1 MMGTEH
7 SRSNPF
13 GLCGGRLLALLL
25 VFAILMSHG
34 AFGALHLA
42 RGAQQLPPNQVY
54 ESPAPLKGKG
64 EGAYKHPLLHSM
76 HASDYYAVLL
86 VSFLGLVLGLLL
98 KVLEGVRSWN
108 ITTTS
113 LTFDRHH
120 RPFGLSSLPRGP
132 SAPLLQVLRL

>member
-1 MMGTEH
+1 MMGTKH
-7 SRSNPF
+7 SRSNPS
-13 GLCGGRLLALLL
+13 GLSGGRLLALLL
-25 VFAILMSHG
+25 VFVILMSHG

-42 RGAQQLPPNQVY
+42 RGAQQLPANQIY
-54 ESPAPLKGKG
+54 ESPTPLKGKG
-64 EGAYKHPLLHSM
+64 EGTYKHPLLHSV
-76 HASDYYAVLL
+76 HASNYYTVLL

-98 KVLEGVRSWN
+98 KLLKGARSWN

-113 LTFDRHH
+113 LTFDRRH